1 MKELSMFNKNNMLGK
16 WLFSIVLSTAAN
28 QASAAP
34 DPNFHIYLMFGQSN
48 MEGAAPI

>member
-16 WLFSIVLSTAAN
+16 LLFPMLLSMAAT
-28 QASAAP
+28 QVSAAP

-48 MEGAAPI
+48 M